1 MIPSGM
7 FLKCYAITL
16 SSLLS
21 LILET
26 LFVPGLSTECIP
38 TNPVS
43 STTDVRDDSPK
54 PKSKTK
60 KRSTLSN
67 QLQQLQEQRE
77 KLQEQEMIS
86 SSVSVSE
93 DSAANMQHNQMM
105 NMPGGAF
112 INGQNVMFNP
122 MMNQFMVPGM
132 MGNGNQ
138 MMPTIGPMGLPGA
151 GSAPPCIGQ
160 HSNPQTEQN
169 SNGMNK
175 VSDDTDAGLLQ
186 LAMQDAGITP
196 GSNSG
201 PQSSSA
207 LTPSVSDAVLEAES
221 SSAQNNALQTLA
233 SVAASDH
240 VLCTETSAIDQQL
253 ATVSVTGSMTGT
265 SSNMP
270 VMTSTQSGLP
280 PMLQTGNNALI
291 NMPMMGNQTVLPGQQ
306 QQQPQMQQIMFIN
319 EQGIPMIAN
328 VPVGMEPNHPSMFSN
343 SQKSGLMQGINQ
355 ANVLKDQP
363 GNMDQN
369 ALALAQQQAN
379 IAALQNQLLG
389 QNGGGNIPNMPFQQ
403 QSMLQG
409 NIIQTPNG
417 QLLQQI
423 GPQINGQ
430 GQLIGMQGQGQGLVV
445 AGQQGQLSL
454 NTMPSQP
461 NQLPSALILPNGQII
476 PVVTNPG
483 NVVSQSGLTLSQG
496 QLTQT
501 RMSVPQI
508 QTGNSV
514 LSVTLRSRCTNALIV
529 FIKYLLV

>member
-1 MIPSGM
+1 
-7 FLKCYAITL
+7 
-16 SSLLS
+16 
-21 LILET
+21 
-26 LFVPGLSTECIP
+26 
-38 TNPVS
+38 
-43 STTDVRDDSPK
+43 
-54 PKSKTK
+54 
-60 KRSTLSN
+60 
-67 QLQQLQEQRE
+67 
-77 KLQEQEMIS
+77 MIS

-93 DSAANMQHNQMM
+93 DGTANLQHNQLM

-138 MMPTIGPMGLPGA
+138 MMPNIGPMGLPGA

-160 HSNPQTEQN
+160 NANSQPEQN
-169 SNGMNK
+169 SNVMNK

-196 GSNSG
+196 GSHSG

-207 LTPSVSDAVLEAES
+207 LTPSVSDVILEAES

-233 SVAASDH
+233 SVATSDH
-240 VLCTETSAIDQQL
+240 VLCTETSATDNQS
-253 ATVSVTGSMTGT
+253 ATVSVTGSLTGP

-270 VMTSTQSGLP
+270 VMASTQSGLP

-291 NMPMMGNQTVLPGQQ
+291 NMPMMGNQPVLPGQQ
-306 QQQPQMQQIMFIN
+306 QQQQLQQQQQPPQMQQIMFIN
-319 EQGIPMIAN
+319 EQGVPMIAN
-328 VPVGMEPNHPSMFSN
+328 VPVGMEPNNPSMFGN
-343 SQKSGLMQGINQ
+343 SQKSGLMQGLNQ
-355 ANVLKDQP
+355 ANVLKDQS

-369 ALALAQQQAN
+369 TLALAQQQAN

-409 NIIQTPNG
+409 NIIQAPNG

-501 RMSVPQI
+501 RMSGPQI

-514 LSVTLRSRCTNALIV
+514 TLGSKCTNTLILS
-529 FIKYLLV
+529 IKYLLV